1 MRVGDVKL
9 TEVDRS
15 SDDLKGCEG
24 MVLQSVPCCN
34 QCLPTQ
40 MRISA
45 AQVVQQKSL
54 AENIANSIVLE
65 SD

>member
-1 MRVGDVKL
+1 M
-9 TEVDRS
+9 T
-15 SDDLKGCEG
+15 
-24 MVLQSVPCCN
+24 LQSVPCCF

-54 AENIANSIVLE
+54 AENIANGIVLV